1 MAMVIPV
8 GPVSL
13 TLMGLGIE
21 RGRRRAMEGAL
32 GVAMADAIL
41 MGGVALLATT
51 IGLFDLPFM
60 GAVEVVLGVLLVALG
75 VRVVAK
81 ADSALDAVGGIR
93 RVGPTMLAM
102 TLLNPLSLALWLGV
116 VATLPA
122 ATHSSTFSLA
132 QFGVGVTAAS
142 LLWHSSVGL
151 GAAWMGPRMGPRVRR
166 WGTAFGGVVMMGI
179 GGMLI
184 L

>member
-1 MAMVIPV
+1 MVIPV

-21 RGRRRAMEGAL
+21 KGKRRAMEGAV

-41 MGGVALLATT
+41 MGALALIATT
-51 IGLFDLPFM
+51 VGLFNLPFIEP
-60 GAVEVVLGVLLVALG
+60 VEIVLGVLLVGLG
-75 VRVVAK
+75 VRVLTRSE
-81 ADSALDAVGGIR
+81 SALETVGGIR

-122 ATHSSTFSLA
+122 AVHSSTFSLL
-132 QFGVGVTAAS
+132 QFGLGVTAAS

-151 GAAWMGPRMGPRVRR
+151 GAAWAGPRMSPRVRR
-166 WGTAFGGVVMMGI
+166 YGTAMGGIVMAVIGVMLVV
-179 GGMLI
+179 
-184 L
+184 